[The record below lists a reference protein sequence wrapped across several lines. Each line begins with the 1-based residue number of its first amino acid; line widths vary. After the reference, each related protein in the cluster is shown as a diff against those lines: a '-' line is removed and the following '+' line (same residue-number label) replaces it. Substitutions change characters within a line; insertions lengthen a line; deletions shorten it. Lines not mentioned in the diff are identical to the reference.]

1 MGKRSSTTTK
11 SYQLQIRV
19 SPQEKAAIRRAAK
32 RAGLDMSSWVLQR
45 ALPAP
50 QAVFRSLVGQLAR
63 QEDRRAYLWA
73 ELNDWLEGLT
83 ADEFTVATADG
94 PDLALSAYPANYLA
108 AMVELAA
115 HRKGLRPPKWTHD
128 IDPLDQPVFASALQG
143 LRLHLLI
150 SSPPPFRRRNIF
162 IDTSVG
168 GRV

>member
-1 MGKRSSTTTK
+1 MGHKATTK
-11 SYQLQIRV
+11 TYQLQIRV

-32 RAGLDMSSWVLQR
+32 RAGLDMSSWVLRR

-50 QAVFRSLVGQLAR
+50 QAVFRSLVSQLAR

-94 PDLALSAYPANYLA
+94 PDLPLSSYLANYLA

-115 HRKGLRPPKWTHD
+115 HRKGVGPPEWTQA

>member
-1 MGKRSSTTTK
+1 
-11 SYQLQIRV
+11 
-19 SPQEKAAIRRAAK
+19 
-32 RAGLDMSSWVLQR
+32 MSSWVLQR

-50 QAVFRSLVGQLAR
+50 QAVFTSLVGQLGR
-63 QEDRRAYLWA
+63 QADQGSYLWA

-83 ADEFTVATADG
+83 ADEFTIAVAVD
-94 PDLALSAYPANYLA
+94 PELPLNSYVANYLA
-108 AMVELAA
+108 AMVELTA
-115 HRKGLRPPKWTHD
+115 HRKGVGPPEWTQV
-128 IDPLDQPVFASALQG
+128 IAPLDQPVFASGIQG